1 MLLVLLV
8 GRRHGR
14 SEQKLQNVGEDTS
27 EDRNV
32 HNKNGLENMD
42 GTLDNLARTI
52 HHTTKM

>member
-14 SEQKLQNVGEDTS
+14 SEQKLQNVGEDIG

-42 GTLDNLARTI
+42 GALNNLARTI